1 MGVLAFFFRHDDVK
15 ALEQQFAFVFLLGVL
30 GTFCFLI
37 SWFSNGTPKPEDFDL
52 LSEILAISSFI
63 LFSFATMSTTVL
75 PRMVQKLSK
84 NQPSKVS
91 IPYLQ
96 TWLVTDFYKTFILA
110 FNSFLLILIIVK
122 YASLLDTSIHARL
135 SEVGFLKGANAI
147 IMAGIILEILVD
159 VGCFIVLGCGIKSNP
174 MMFCIIIIE
183 LILTILLIVTTVM
196 NIDFTSIFF
205 QPTLVLGLALSL
217 GHIFAHAINR

>member
-1 MGVLAFFFRHDDVK
+1 MEPLKYFFKHDNVK
-15 ALEQQFAFVFLLGVL
+15 DLEERFASAFLLGFVIFFFFVI
-30 GTFCFLI
+30 T
-37 SWFSNGTPKPEDFDL
+37 WFSNGTPKPEDFDKFS
-52 LSEILAISSFI
+52 LSLATLSFG

-75 PRMVQKLSK
+75 PRMVQNLSK
-84 NQPSKVS
+84 NQPSKIS
-91 IPYLQ
+91 IPYIQ
-96 TWLVTDFYKTFILA
+96 NRFVNDIYKTFIIGI
-110 FNSFLLILIIVK
+110 NSFILILIIVK
-122 YASLLDTSIHARL
+122 YASLLDTSTHVRL
-135 SEVGFLKGANAI
+135 SELGFFKGASSI
-147 IMAGIILEILVD
+147 IMFGIIFELLVD